1 MTESERWMR
10 RALRLATKG
19 FTAPNPMV
27 GCVLVRNGEIVG
39 EGYHFVAGMPHAEV
53 NALQQAGERARGA
66 TAYVTLEPCCHY
78 GRTPPC
84 TKALIAAGVRH
95 VVVATLD
102 PDPRVRGRGVA
113 ELREA
118 GLSVEVGVLEP
129 AARALNRAFFHFHE
143 TGLPLITLKVAMT
156 LDGKVATFTG
166 DTRWITGQKA
176 RNYVHRLRSQSG
188 AVLAGIGTV
197 LADDPRLDA
206 RLPGRPSPRQ
216 PLRVI
221 VDSHLRTPPCCAAI
235 RLAQQN
241 PQTYPLL
248 IATTAPQPPKELAG
262 SGVEVVTLPSDSA
275 GRVDLHALTRLLAT
289 RQIISVLVEGGPT
302 LHEAFLKAG
311 LANRVLFFIAPKL
324 VGGKSAPTAIEGDG
338 VATLAEAWQLS
349 PFTVRRLAPDIVL
362 EADVLPAQSRQ
373 VRGEE

>member
-156 LDGKVATFTG
+156 LDGKVATSTG

-176 RNYVHRLRSQSG
+176 RNYVHRLRAQSG

>member
-27 GCVLVRNGEIVG
+27 GCVLVRNGVMVG
-39 EGYHFVAGMPHAEV
+39 EGYHVAAGMPHAEV

-66 TAYVTLEPCCHY
+66 TAYVTLEPCCHH

-102 PDPRVRGRGVA
+102 PDPRVRGRGIA

-118 GLSVEVGVLEP
+118 GISVEVGVMEP

-143 TGLPLITLKVAMT
+143 TGLPLITLKTAMT
-156 LDGKVATFTG
+156 LDGKVATSTG
-166 DTRWITGQKA
+166 DTRWITGPKA
-176 RNYVHRLRSQSG
+176 RNYVHRLRAQSG

-206 RLPGRPSPRQ
+206 RLPGRRLPRQ

-221 VDSHLRTPPCCAAI
+221 VDSHLRTPPCSAAVL
-235 RLAQQN
+235 LAQQN
-241 PQTYPLL
+241 PHTQPLL
-248 IATTAPQPPKELAG
+248 IATTAPTPPKELEVT
-262 SGVEVVTLPSDSA
+262 GVEVVTLPADSA
-275 GRVDLHALTRLLAT
+275 GRVDLHALVHHLAE

-311 LANRVLFFIAPKL
+311 LAHRVIFFIAPKL
-324 VGGKSAPTAIEGDG
+324 MGGKNAPTAVEGEG
-338 VATLAEAWQLS
+338 VATLAQAWQLG
-349 PFTVRRLAPDIVL
+349 PFTIRRFAPDIVL
-362 EADVLPAQSRQ
+362 EADILP
-373 VRGEE
+373 